1 MLLPETPRKDT
12 GEAAVIG
19 IAADAVALFEAESGV
34 EVDVVELIAEGT
46 VAARKSMK
54 VNNVKTL
61 FLPGIRLR

>member
-1 MLLPETPRKDT
+1 M
-12 GEAAVIG
+12 IG

-34 EVDVVELIAEGT
+34 EVDVVEMIVEGT